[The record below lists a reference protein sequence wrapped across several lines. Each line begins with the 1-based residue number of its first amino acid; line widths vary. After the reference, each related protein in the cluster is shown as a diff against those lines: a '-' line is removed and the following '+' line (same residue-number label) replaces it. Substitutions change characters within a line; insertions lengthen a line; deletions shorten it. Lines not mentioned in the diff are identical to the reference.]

1 MNLSDLTKRFSEGAK
16 RVLGAALSLAKE
28 LGHTYIGSEHL
39 LVGILSEQESTAVR
53 LLSERGVTESELRRR
68 IVGIVGTGVRS
79 TVTTEDL
86 TPTCR
91 RILMRASLLARS
103 GGRNAL
109 IGTEHLLMALLQE
122 ECVGKRLAEG
132 CGADANELLDI
143 LEELYGR
150 GGDAHPE
157 RRMEPERV
165 RKSTPTLDKNATN
178 LTEKALFGRTDP
190 VVGREREEEQ
200 IISILLRRTK
210 NNPCLVGEAGVGKTA
225 IVESVAARIAE
236 GRVPEPLLGKRIMSL
251 ELASIVAG
259 TKYRGEFEE
268 KIRGILAE
276 AREADDVI
284 LFIDEIHTI
293 VGAGAAEG
301 AIDASNILKPSLAR
315 GEIKLIGAT
324 TQKEYKRCI
333 EKDAALDRRFRR
345 VSVEEPTEEECLRIL
360 YGLREKYETFHGVR
374 LLPEALESAVR
385 LSARYIGDRYLPD
398 KAIDLIDEAAA
409 CKRMHGGTA
418 VHAEDIAA
426 AAQEKTG
433 IPLTAMS
440 DSEAERL
447 RRLEAGLKERILGQD
462 AAVEAICSA
471 LRRAGTGVREAEK
484 PASTF
489 LLVGPSGV
497 GKTACAKALAE
508 LLYGKDAFLRLDMT
522 EYAEPHS
529 VSKLIG
535 APPGYS
541 GYGEGGFLTERIRRK
556 PYSLVLFDEVE
567 KAHPEVRALL
577 LQILDEGKLTDSAGL
592 TVSFRNA
599 AVVLTANI
607 GESASGIGFASSQ
620 EAAALTAA
628 RRRAEALLT
637 RELIDRVDELAVF
650 RSLDQEALEQVA
662 RGGVRSFVERL
673 REKGIGVRFDDSF
686 LEQALQRSRAQ
697 SPAQGGERASERASA
712 REVRRQAVRAA
723 EELLSGGIL
732 DGSIGAD
739 CDVLLCAENGQFQM
753 KISQKSC

>member
-1 MNLSDLTKRFSEGAK
+1 MSDLTKRFSEGAK
-16 RVLGAALSLAKE
+16 RVLGTALSLAKE

-39 LVGILSEQESTAVR
+39 LTGIASEPDSTASR

-91 RILMRASLLARS
+91 RILMRASLLAR
-103 GGRNAL
+103 GGRNPL

-122 ECVGKRLAEG
+122 ECVGKRLAEN
-132 CGADANELLDI
+132 CGADASELLEI

-150 GGDAHPE
+150 GGEIRP
-157 RRMEPERV
+157 EPERT
-165 RKSTPTLDKNATN
+165 RKSTPLLDKNAIN

-236 GRVPEPLLGKRIMSL
+236 GRVPEQLLGKRIMSL

-276 AREADDVI
+276 AREAEDVI

-345 VSVEEPTEEECLRIL
+345 VAVEEPTERECLRIL
-360 YGLREKYETFHGVR
+360 QGLRDKYEGFHGVR
-374 LLPEALESAVR
+374 LLPEALECAVR
-385 LSARYIGDRYLPD
+385 ISARYISDRYLPD

-409 CKRMHGGTA
+409 RKRMRGGA
-418 VHAEDIAA
+418 VVNAEDIAA

-433 IPLTAMS
+433 IPLTALK

-447 RRLEAGLKERILGQD
+447 RRLETGLKERILGQEE
-462 AAVEAICSA
+462 AVAAICSA
-471 LRRAGTGVREAEK
+471 LRRAGTGVREEEK
-484 PASTF
+484 PACSF
-489 LLVGPSGV
+489 LLIGPSGV
-497 GKTACAKALAE
+497 GKTECAKALAE
-508 LLYGKDAFLRLDMT
+508 LLYGRDAFLRLDMT

-535 APPGYS
+535 APPGYA
-541 GYGEGGFLTERIRRK
+541 GYGEGGFLTERIRRR
-556 PYSLVLFDEVE
+556 PYSLILFDEVE

-599 AVVLTANI
+599 AIVLTANL
-607 GESASGIGFASSQ
+607 GEGASGIGFSSSPVS
-620 EAAALTAA
+620 AV
-628 RRRAEALLT
+628 RVRAETLLT
-637 RELIDRVDELAVF
+637 RELTDRVDEIAAF
-650 RSLDQEALEQVA
+650 RPLDREALEKVA
-662 RGGVRSFVERL
+662 RGRILCLAERL
-673 REKGIGVRFDDSF
+673 KEKGIGVSFDGSF
-686 LEQALQRSRAQ
+686 LEQALSQ
-697 SPAQGGERASERASA
+697 AQGGA
-712 REVRRQAVRAA
+712 REVCRQVMKAA
-723 EELLSGGIL
+723 EELIAGGIL
-732 DGSIGAD
+732 DGSISTES
-739 CDVLLCAENGQFQM
+739 DVLLCAENGAYRM
-753 KISQKSC
+753 KISQKSY

>member
-1 MNLSDLTKRFSEGAK
+1 MNLSDLTKRFSDGAK
-16 RVLGAALSLAKE
+16 RVLGSALSLAKE

-39 LVGILSEQESTAVR
+39 LAGIVAEGESTASR

-91 RILMRASLLARS
+91 RILMRASLTARG

-109 IGTEHLLMALLQE
+109 IGTEHLLMALLNE

-150 GGDAHPE
+150 EKGGDVRQE
-157 RRMEPERV
+157 RREPERV

-178 LTEKALFGRTDP
+178 LTEKALFGHTDP
-190 VVGREREEEQ
+190 VVGREKEEEQ
-200 IISILLRRTK
+200 VISILLRRTK

-268 KIRGILAE
+268 KIRSILAE
-276 AREADDVI
+276 AREAEDVI

-345 VSVEEPTEEECLRIL
+345 VSVEEPTEAECLRIL
-360 YGLREKYETFHGVR
+360 YGLREKYENFHGVR

-385 LSARYIGDRYLPD
+385 LSARYISDRYLPD

-409 CKRMHGGTA
+409 CKRMRGGTA
-418 VHAEDIAA
+418 VTGEDIAA

-433 IPLTAMS
+433 IPLTSMS

-462 AAVEAICSA
+462 AAVEAVCSA

-484 PASTF
+484 PACSF
-489 LLVGPSGV
+489 LLIGPSGV

-522 EYAEPHS
+522 EYAESHS

-541 GYGEGGFLTERIRRK
+541 GYGEGGLLTERIRRR

-599 AVVLTANI
+599 AVVLTANM
-607 GESASGIGFASSQ
+607 GETATGIGFASSPQ
-620 EAAALTAA
+620 TAAIAAARA
-628 RRRAEALLT
+628 RAEALLS
-637 RELIDRVDELAVF
+637 RELVDRVDELAVF
-650 RSLDQEALEQVA
+650 RLLGREALEQVA
-662 RGGVRSFVERL
+662 RGGVHSFAERL
-673 REKGIGVRFDDSF
+673 RQKGIGVRFDDSF
-686 LEQALQRSRAQ
+686 LAQALVCSQTQ
-697 SPAQGGERASERASA
+697 SPAQGSEHGSA

-723 EELLSGGIL
+723 EELISGGIL
-732 DGSIGAD
+732 DGSVGTD
-739 CDVLLCAENGQFQM
+739 CDVLLCAENGQYRM

>member
-1 MNLSDLTKRFSEGAK
+1 MNLSDLTKRFSDGAK

-39 LVGILSEQESTAVR
+39 LAGIVSERESTASR
-53 LLSERGVTESELRRR
+53 LLSERGVTEAELRRR
-68 IVGIVGTGVRS
+68 IVGIVGTGMRS

-86 TPTCR
+86 TPTAR
-91 RILMRASLLARS
+91 RILMRASLAARGS
-103 GGRNAL
+103 GRNVL

-132 CGADANELLDI
+132 CGADSNELLDI
-143 LEELYGR
+143 LEELYGH
-150 GGDAHPE
+150 GGDSRQDRHE
-157 RRMEPERV
+157 RLECREERV
-165 RKSTPTLDKNATN
+165 RKSTPTLDKNAVN
-178 LTEKALFGRTDP
+178 LTEKALFGHTDP
-190 VVGREREEEQ
+190 VVGREKEEEQ

-268 KIRGILAE
+268 KIRAILSE
-276 AREADDVI
+276 AREAEDVI

-345 VSVEEPTEEECLRIL
+345 VSVEEPTETECLRIL
-360 YGLREKYETFHGVR
+360 YGLRERYESFHGVR
-374 LLPEALESAVR
+374 LLPEALEGAVR
-385 LSARYIGDRYLPD
+385 LSARYISERYLPD

-409 CKRMHGGTA
+409 CKRMRGGTT
-418 VHAEDIAA
+418 VTGEDIAA

-462 AAVEAICSA
+462 AAVESICSA

-484 PASTF
+484 PACSF
-489 LLVGPSGV
+489 LLIGPSGV

-508 LLYGKDAFLRLDMT
+508 LLYGKDSFVKLDMT
-522 EYAEPHS
+522 EYAESHS

-541 GYGEGGFLTERIRRK
+541 GYGEGGFLTERIRRR

-599 AVVLTANI
+599 AVVLTANL
-607 GESASGIGFASSQ
+607 GEGASAAGIGFAASQ
-620 EAAALTAA
+620 SAAANAAA
-628 RRRAEALLT
+628 RVRAEALLT

-650 RSLDQEALEQVA
+650 RSLDKEALEQVA
-662 RGGVRSFVERL
+662 RGGVRSFAERL
-673 REKGIGVRFDDSF
+673 RQKGIGVRFDDSF
-686 LEQALQRSRAQ
+686 LAQALVCSQAQ
-697 SPAQGGERASERASA
+697 SPAQGTA
-712 REVRRQAVRAA
+712 REVRRLAVRAA
-723 EELLSGGIL
+723 EELVSGGIL
-732 DGSIGAD
+732 DGSVGAD
-739 CDVLLCAENGQFQM
+739 CDVLLCAENGEYQM

>member
-1 MNLSDLTKRFSEGAK
+1 MNLSDLTKRFSDGAK

-39 LVGILSEQESTAVR
+39 LAGIVSQRESTASR

-91 RILMRASLLARS
+91 RILMRASLTTR
-103 GGRNAL
+103 GGGKNAL

-150 GGDAHPE
+150 SGDVRQE
-157 RRMEPERV
+157 RHEPERV

-190 VVGREREEEQ
+190 VVGREKEEEQ

-268 KIRGILAE
+268 KIRSILSE
-276 AREADDVI
+276 AREAEDVI

-345 VSVEEPTEEECLRIL
+345 VSVEEPTEAECLRIL
-360 YGLREKYETFHGVR
+360 YGLREKYESFHGVR

-385 LSARYIGDRYLPD
+385 LSARYISDRYLPD
-398 KAIDLIDEAAA
+398 KAIDLMDEAAA
-409 CKRMHGGTA
+409 CKRMRGGTA
-418 VHAEDIAA
+418 VTGEDIAA

-471 LRRAGTGVREAEK
+471 LRRAGTGVQEAEK
-484 PASTF
+484 PACSF
-489 LLVGPSGV
+489 LLIGPSGV

-508 LLYGKDAFLRLDMT
+508 LLYGKDSFVRLDMT
-522 EYAEPHS
+522 EYAEAHS

-541 GYGEGGFLTERIRRK
+541 GYGEGGLLTERIRRR

-599 AVVLTANI
+599 AVVLTANM
-607 GESASGIGFASSQ
+607 GEGAAGIGFASSQ
-620 EAAALTAA
+620 AAAAAAA
-628 RRRAEALLT
+628 RARAEALLT
-637 RELIDRVDELAVF
+637 RELTDRVDELAVF
-650 RSLDQEALEQVA
+650 CPLGKETLEQVA
-662 RGGVRSFVERL
+662 RGGVRSFAERL
-673 REKGIGVRFDDSF
+673 RQKGIGVRFDDSF
-686 LEQALQRSRAQ
+686 LAQALVCSG
-697 SPAQGGERASERASA
+697 AQGSDRISERSSA

-723 EELLSGGIL
+723 EELISGGIL
-732 DGSIGAD
+732 DGSVGAD
-739 CDVLLCAENGQFQM
+739 CDVLLCAENGQYQM

>member
-1 MNLSDLTKRFSEGAK
+1 MKLSDLTKRFSDSAK
-16 RVLGAALSLAKE
+16 RALGTALSLAKE

-39 LVGILSEQESTAVR
+39 LAGIVAERESSASR
-53 LLSERGVTESELRRR
+53 LLTERGVTESELRRR
-68 IVGIVGTGVRS
+68 IVGIVGTGMRS

-91 RILMRASLLARS
+91 RILMRASLLVR
-103 GGRNAL
+103 GNGRNAL
-109 IGTEHLLMALLQE
+109 IGAEHLLMALLQE

-150 GGDAHPE
+150 GADGRSD
-157 RRMEPERV
+157 RRVEAERV
-165 RKSTPTLDKNATN
+165 RKSTPTLDKNAVN

-190 VVGREREEEQ
+190 VVGREKEEEQ

-236 GRVPEPLLGKRIMSL
+236 GRVPEALLGKRIMSL

-284 LFIDEIHTI
+284 LFIDELHTI

-360 YGLREKYETFHGVR
+360 NGLREKYETFHGVR

-385 LSARYIGDRYLPD
+385 LSARYISDRYLPD

-409 CKRMHGGTA
+409 CKRMRGGTA
-418 VHAEDIAA
+418 VTAEDIAA
-426 AAQEKTG
+426 SAQEKTG
-433 IPLTAMS
+433 IPLTALK

-447 RRLEAGLKERILGQD
+447 RRLESGLKERILGQD
-462 AAVEAICSA
+462 GAVEAICSA

-484 PASTF
+484 PASSF
-489 LLVGPSGV
+489 LLIGPSGV

-508 LLYGKDAFLRLDMT
+508 LLYGKDSFVRLDMT

-541 GYGEGGFLTERIRRK
+541 GYGEGGFLTERVRRK
-556 PYSLVLFDEVE
+556 PYSLILFDEVE

-599 AVVLTANI
+599 AVVLTANL
-607 GESASGIGFASSQ
+607 GEGASGIGFASSPD
-620 EAAALTAA
+620 AAGNAA
-628 RRRAEALLT
+628 RLRAEALLS
-637 RELIDRVDELAVF
+637 RELVDRVDELAVF
-650 RSLDQEALEQVA
+650 RPLGRDALEQVA
-662 RGGVRSFVERL
+662 RSGVRSFAERL
-673 REKGIGVRFDDSF
+673 RQKGIGVRFDESF
-686 LEQALQRSRAQ
+686 LSQALSCAQ
-697 SPAQGGERASERASA
+697 ARLPSQGGA

-723 EELLSGGIL
+723 EELVSGGIL
-732 DGSIGAD
+732 DGSVGTD
-739 CDVLLCAENGQFQM
+739 CDVLLCAENGRYEM
-753 KISQKSC
+753 KISQKSCQTP

>member
-1 MNLSDLTKRFSEGAK
+1 MSDLTKRFSEGAK
-16 RVLGAALSLAKE
+16 RVLGTALSLAKE

-39 LVGILSEQESTAVR
+39 LAGIASEKDSTASR

-79 TVTTEDL
+79 AVTTEDL

-91 RILMRASLLARS
+91 RILMRASLQSR
-103 GGRNAL
+103 GGRNAT

-122 ECVGKRLAEG
+122 ECVGKRLAEN

-143 LEELYGR
+143 LEELYGKNAAELR
-150 GGDAHPE
+150 AEAE
-157 RRMEPERV
+157 RA
-165 RKSTPTLDKNATN
+165 RKSTPLLDKNAVN
-178 LTEKALFGRTDP
+178 LTEKALFGHTDP
-190 VVGREREEEQ
+190 VIGRAAEEEQ
-200 IISILLRRTK
+200 VISILLRRTK

-236 GRVPEPLLGKRIMSL
+236 GRVPEQLLGKRIMSL

-276 AREADDVI
+276 AKEADDVI

-345 VSVEEPTEEECLRIL
+345 VTVEEPTEAECLHIL
-360 YGLREKYETFHGVR
+360 QGLKNKYEGFHGVK
-374 LLPEALESAVR
+374 LSKDALESAVKI
-385 LSARYIGDRYLPD
+385 SARYISDRYLPD

-409 CKRMHGGTA
+409 RKRMHGGSTVDA
-418 VHAEDIAA
+418 QDIAA

-433 IPLTAMS
+433 IPLTALT
-440 DSEAERL
+440 DGEAERL
-447 RRLEAGLKERILGQD
+447 RRLEEELKERILGQD
-462 AAVEAICSA
+462 GAIEAICSA
-471 LRRAGTGVREAEK
+471 LRRAGTGVHDTEK
-484 PASTF
+484 PACSF
-489 LLVGPSGV
+489 LLIGSSGV
-497 GKTACAKALAE
+497 GKTECAKVLAE

-535 APPGYS
+535 APPGYA
-541 GYGEGGFLTERIRRK
+541 GFGEGGFLTERIRRK

-592 TVSFRNA
+592 SVSFRNA
-599 AVVLTANI
+599 AVVLTANV
-607 GESASGIGFASSQ
+607 GEGASGIGFASVPAQ
-620 EAAALTAA
+620 AA
-628 RRRAEALLT
+628 RVRAETLLS
-637 RELIDRVDELAVF
+637 RELADRVDEI
-650 RSLDQEALEQVA
+650 ALFAQPDRETLERIA
-662 RGGVRSFVERL
+662 LGRINALSARL
-673 REKGIGVRFDDSF
+673 REKGIGVCIDRSF
-686 LEQALQRSRAQ
+686 LEMALEGAE
-697 SPAQGGERASERASA
+697 GGA
-712 REVRRQAVRAA
+712 RGVCRQVVKSA
-723 EELLSGGIL
+723 EELIACGIL
-732 DGSIGAD
+732 DGSIERQ
-739 CDVLLCAENGQFQM
+739 CDVLLCAENGKYRM
-753 KISQKSC
+753 KVSQKTG